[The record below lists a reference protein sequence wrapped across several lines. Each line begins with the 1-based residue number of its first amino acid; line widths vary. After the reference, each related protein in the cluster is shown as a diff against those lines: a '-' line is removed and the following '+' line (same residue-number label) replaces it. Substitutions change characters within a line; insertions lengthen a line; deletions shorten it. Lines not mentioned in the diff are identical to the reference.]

1 LLFLGFF
8 PWFPPFEFPG
18 VHHFFVGEKIWN

>member
-1 LLFLGFF
+1 LFFLGFF
-8 PWFPPFEFPG
+8 PWFPPFEFPS

>member
-1 LLFLGFF
+1 LLIIGFF
-8 PWFPPFEFPG
+8 LWFPPFEFPG